1 MKARAKGG
9 NIDFLLK
16 MKQLI
21 DMAARTLKIATRKSP
36 LALWQANFVKDRLE
50 ALHPQLQVEL
60 VPMSTQGDKILDTPL
75 AKVGGKGLFVKEL
88 ETAMLEGRADIA
100 VHSMKDVPVEFP
112 EGLGLHTICERE
124 DPRDAFVSNRFKAIA
139 ELPQGAVVGTSSLR
153 RQCQLRAARPDLV
166 IRDLRGNVNTRL
178 AKLDAGEYDAIIL
191 AAAGLK
197 RLEMA
202 HRITAFIEPE
212 QSLPA
217 NGQGA
222 VGIEC
227 RLDDVELHAL
237 LAPLEHTETRVRV
250 LTERAMNRALQG
262 GCQVP
267 IGAYALVDGEQI
279 WLRGLVG
286 SPDGTQV
293 IRDEIRGP
301 LADGEALG
309 EQLAQRLLAAGAD
322 EILAEV
328 YRV

>member
-1 MKARAKGG
+1 
-9 NIDFLLK
+9 

-36 LALWQANFVKDRLE
+36 LAMWQANFVKDRLE
-50 ALHPQLQVEL
+50 ALYPELQVEL

-124 DPRDAFVSNRFKAIA
+124 DPRDAFVSNRFTAID

-227 RLDDVELHAL
+227 RLDDHELHAL
-237 LAPLEHTETRVRV
+237 LAPLEHPETRIRV

-267 IGAYALVDGEQI
+267 IGAYALVEGEEV

-286 SPDGTQV
+286 SPDGSRV

-309 EQLAQRLLAAGAD
+309 HTLAQRLLADGAD
-322 EILAEV
+322 AILAEV
-328 YRV
+328 YRA